1 MQGSSTD
8 NAALK
13 DRRLAG
19 LMRSAQ
25 DGDGSA
31 YAALLREITPWLR
44 QMMRHQRPFLQP
56 QDIEDLVQDVLL
68 SLHAVRATYDPKR
81 PFLPWLAA
89 IARNRLADGARR
101 YARRAANEVVSDRL
115 PETFPGEETNT
126 LVDRYGDSEALA
138 QAMADLPPG
147 QRQAIEL
154 VKLRELSLKEASAV
168 SGMSVGALKVAV
180 HRGIAALRRAL
191 TGRC

>member
-1 MQGSSTD
+1 MHERSEQD
-8 NAALK
+8 E
-13 DRRLAG
+13 RLTA
-19 LMRSAQ
+19 LMRLGQ
-25 DGDGSA
+25 DGDRGA
-31 YAALLREITPWLR
+31 YAAVLSEVAALSR
-44 QMMRHQRPFLQP
+44 QMVRRRFAFLQP

-68 SLHAVRATYDPKR
+68 SVHAARSTYDPGR
-81 PFLPWLAA
+81 PFLPWLTA
-89 IARNRLADGARR
+89 IARNRMADGARR

-191 TGRC
+191 TGRG